1 MSAGNNCRN
10 HPAIYSSSKILNIS
24 AGLGGTIKAETHEL
38 KTERSSASGRPASS
52 VCWCRLIFCLL
63 QIYPGTAQLSSGSRQ
78 ERQRGEQQLLLHLLP
93 QPPSL
98 HPLPL
103 PPPPGEVWLEL
114 GFTDCLQRKPARWL
128 QLVFSAQSR
137 KSDNNN
143 DNYHL
148 HN

>member
-10 HPAIYSSSKILNIS
+10 HPAIYSSSKIQNIS

-78 ERQRGEQQLLLHLLP
+78 ERQRGERRATTP
-93 QPPSL
+93 PAPPPS
-98 HPLPL
+98 HL
-103 PPPPGEVWLEL
+103 PPSTTFTPPSTPPSTPGG
-114 GFTDCLQRKPARWL
+114 GFSGAR
-128 QLVFSAQSR
+128 VYR
-137 KSDNNN
+137 
-143 DNYHL
+143 L
-148 HN
+148 HAEEACQVVTVSI